1 MSPIRNGITYANK
14 GNIENVDSPIIST
27 LNGKIVLNTVQSFFS
42 GRLLLKC
49 RDGGAGG
56 AGGAL
61 APPLFSQK
69 IFIN

>member
-1 MSPIRNGITYANK
+1 MFHCRVVELLRLAITTASRAIPFVMWSPLYLR
-14 GNIENVDSPIIST
+14 
-27 LNGKIVLNTVQSFFS
+27 F
-42 GRLLLKC
+42 

>member
-1 MSPIRNGITYANK
+1 MLDPS
-14 GNIENVDSPIIST
+14 NISFLVT
-27 LNGKIVLNTVQSFFS
+27 LLIKQPP
-42 GRLLLKC
+42 LLYV